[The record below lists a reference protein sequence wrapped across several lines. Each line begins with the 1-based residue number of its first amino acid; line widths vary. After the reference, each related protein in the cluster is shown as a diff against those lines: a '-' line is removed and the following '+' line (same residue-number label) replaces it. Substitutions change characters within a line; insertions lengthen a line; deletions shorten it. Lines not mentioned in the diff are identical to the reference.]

1 MADTLEELVLLEPLW
16 DKAIQSPSS
25 VTLDEKHRILGWP
38 TRAIMQ
44 ANAQKHLNLSVD
56 DLFHKAATNPHS
68 LTYPECLL
76 MDNDFHILSLSDQFM
91 FNKDRLRLSVERP
104 DLTEKMNQ
112 ARAIVF
118 SPIEAKAF
126 ANLRDDN
133 IFFAKSTAY
142 HKALEEN
149 RKPLTMPREWVKN
162 VLDQEG
168 EMKTFGFVFYH
179 PKYQEKGLWE
189 KFREKFDEIL
199 KDPMFSADGSDLIE
213 EFKAAEFVEFESP
226 SPDNLDILRE

>member
-1 MADTLEELVLLEPLW
+1 MADTLEEFLLLEPLW
-16 DKAIQSPSS
+16 DKAIQSSSS

-38 TRAIMQ
+38 TMAIMQ

-56 DLFHKAATNPHS
+56 DLFHKAATNPDS

-76 MDNDFHILSLSDQFM
+76 MDNDFRIMKLLDQVKFT
-91 FNKDRLRLSVERP
+91 NDRMWLSVEQP
-104 DLTEKMNQ
+104 DLMEKMNQ
-112 ARAIVF
+112 ARAIIF
-118 SPIEAKAF
+118 SPVEAKAF
-126 ANLRDDN
+126 ANLRDPN
-133 IFFAKSTAY
+133 ILLAKQTAY
-142 HKALEEN
+142 YKALEAN

-179 PKYQEKGLWE
+179 PKCQEKGLWE

-199 KDPMFSADGSDLIE
+199 KDPMFSVDGSDLIE
-213 EFKAAEFVEFESP
+213 EFKVADFVEFESP
-226 SPDNLDILRE
+226 SPDDLDILRE